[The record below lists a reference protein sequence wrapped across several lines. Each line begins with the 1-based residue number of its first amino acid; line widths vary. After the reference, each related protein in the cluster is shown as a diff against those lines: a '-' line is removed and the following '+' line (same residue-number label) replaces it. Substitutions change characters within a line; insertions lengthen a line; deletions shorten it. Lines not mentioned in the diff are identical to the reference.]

1 MKGEGTEV
9 AEAAMVVGDGGGGG
23 EDGQAG
29 EDEEWETMYSKEH
42 AAVYYVNKL
51 TRISSWKKE

>member
-1 MKGEGTEV
+1 
-9 AEAAMVVGDGGGGG
+9 MVEENAGGK
-23 EDGQAG
+23 DDHAD
-29 EDEEWETMYSKEH
+29 EDEEWETMYSEEH